1 MKGHA
6 VSFIYIL
13 NIIAQALF
21 SLLFSVAVFFGIGY
35 LAVNS
40 WGAPSWVYVPLIL
53 VGVGVGFVSMVKFIL
68 SAMAGLDRLEAQRRK
83 GKK

>member
-6 VSFIYIL
+6 ISFIYVL
-13 NIIAQALF
+13 NIVAQALF

-35 LAVNS
+35 LAVNT

-53 VGVGVGFVSMVKFIL
+53 IGVGTGILSMVKFIL
-68 SAMAGLDRLEAQRRK
+68 AAMAGLDRLEEQRRK
-83 GKK
+83 SKK